1 MKKGKGLPWKTGGG
15 NGGTALQGGAYALM
29 ITAVVLALAVVVNIL
44 VSVLPVNLTKFDM
57 SASQL
62 YSVTSNTKVVL
73 NGLTEDVTIYWIVQA
88 DEEDAVIETLL
99 SKYESLS
106 DHIQVVKKNPD
117 VYPNFAQQYTDETVA
132 NNSLVVECGDKSRY
146 IPYDD
151 IYLYEI
157 DYYNYTSYVDSF
169 DGEGAIT
176 SAIDYVVSD
185 EQPKIYLLEGHGEA
199 ELSSGFSE
207 QLEKDNIVTEQ
218 LSLLTV
224 DEIPEDA
231 ACLMI
236 YAPSS
241 DISAEEKEMLADY
254 TAGGGKLLVIA
265 GPVEDASLDNLY
277 SLIGDYGVTPAEGI
291 VVEGDR
297 NHYAYTPL
305 AIMPTLNSHD
315 ITDPLLE
322 ENYYPILPMAQGL
335 VVDGSGSVTELLTTS
350 DSAYSKAAGYEMA
363 TFEKEEGDTD
373 GPFALAVSIDCGN
386 EGQIVWFSSS
396 TFLEDAYNETSSGAN
411 LNLTMNAI
419 ASMIGESEAMAIRT
433 KSLHYNY
440 LTISESTASL
450 LKVTMIGVF
459 PLLYLSV
466 GIAVVWKRR
475 RSQNETV

>member
-1 MKKGKGLPWKTGGG
+1 M
-15 NGGTALQGGAYALM
+15 
-29 ITAVVLALAVVVNIL
+29 
-44 VSVLPVNLTKFDM
+44 
-57 SASQL
+57 
-62 YSVTSNTKVVL
+62 
-73 NGLTEDVTIYWIVQA
+73 
-88 DEEDAVIETLL
+88 
-99 SKYESLS
+99 
-106 DHIQVVKKNPD
+106 
-117 VYPNFAQQYTDETVA
+117 
-132 NNSLVVECGDKSRY
+132 
-146 IPYDD
+146 
-151 IYLYEI
+151 
-157 DYYNYTSYVDSF
+157 
-169 DGEGAIT
+169 
-176 SAIDYVVSD
+176 
-185 EQPKIYLLEGHGEA
+185 
-199 ELSSGFSE
+199 
-207 QLEKDNIVTEQ
+207 
-218 LSLLTV
+218 
-224 DEIPEDA
+224 
-231 ACLMI
+231 
-236 YAPSS
+236 
-241 DISAEEKEMLADY
+241 
-254 TAGGGKLLVIA
+254 
-265 GPVEDASLDNLY
+265 
-277 SLIGDYGVTPAEGI
+277 TPAEGI

-440 LTISESTASL
+440 LTISDSTASL

-459 PLLYLSV
+459 PLLYLGV

-475 RSQNETV
+475 RSQNEAA